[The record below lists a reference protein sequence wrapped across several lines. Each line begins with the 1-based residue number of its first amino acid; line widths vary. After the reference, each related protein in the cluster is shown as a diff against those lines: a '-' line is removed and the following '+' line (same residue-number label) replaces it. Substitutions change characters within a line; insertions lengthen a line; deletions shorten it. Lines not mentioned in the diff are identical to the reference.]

1 VQKPLQL
8 LVVSHTTM
16 PLYKLFKITKL
27 CSAYLGCVPRIF
39 AYGERPNFNYR

>member
-1 VQKPLQL
+1 VHKALQL

-27 CSAYLGCVPRIF
+27 CAAYLGGV
-39 AYGERPNFNYR
+39 YPNFNYH